1 MRPIDRC
8 FFNSQIPV
16 YVWLGKNNNDL
27 YWLQAICEGNIMRE
41 REEKGSK
48 EERKKEEEQTFKLF
62 MHVVLVTDF
71 RMWFIFLVCITHYF
85 SG

>member
-1 MRPIDRC
+1 
-8 FFNSQIPV
+8 
-16 YVWLGKNNNDL
+16 
-27 YWLQAICEGNIMRE
+27 MRE

-71 RMWFIFLVCITHYF
+71 RM
-85 SG
+85 